1 VHFRR
6 DSKPAE
12 KRFLVGLVGDAE
24 SRLKVDT
31 LPELAQ
37 QFRAKGVDRSPL
49 QPIDPISKL
58 LLKTLSNFASR
69 LVSEGEHTNS
79 RRIGAQHL
87 DEISNSLDEAVRL
100 ACAGTGEDQ
109 QRLRARLDG
118 RTLRI

>member
-1 VHFRR
+1 V
-6 DSKPAE
+6 
-12 KRFLVGLVGDAE
+12 VGLVGDAE

-31 LPELAQ
+31 LRELAQ
-37 QFRAKGVDRSPL
+37 KFGAEGVDRSPL

-58 LLKTLSNFASR
+58 LLKTLSNFAGR
-69 LVSEGEHTNS
+69 LVGEGEHTNS
-79 RRIGAQHL
+79 RRIGPQHL
-87 DEISNSLDEAVRL
+87 EEIPNSLDEAVRL